1 MIASQATTLAAQ
13 VDPGWDFKTRSLDL
27 PRRVSPSGSRSGRSS
42 YMPAVADALR
52 KAQSTLVL
60 PTGALW
66 RVPARVVAVRY
77 GQEPQATRPAPHCL
91 SGLAASPQ
99 LTVHCPAGQFTVQD
113 PLQPTSQFP
122 PLHVTV
128 QSCVSQDS
136 VQP

>member
-1 MIASQATTLAAQ
+1 MIVSQAITRAAQ
-13 VDPGWDFKTRSLDL
+13 VDPGLDFQTHRIDL
-27 PRRVSPSGSRSGRSS
+27 PRRVVPSVSRSGQSS
-42 YMPAVADALR
+42 YTPAVADALR
-52 KAQSTLVL
+52 KAQSTLVP

-66 RVPARVVAVRY
+66 RVPAWVVAVRY

-91 SGLAASPQ
+91 SGLAASLQ
-99 LTVHCPAGQFTVQD
+99 VTVHCPAGQFTVQD